1 MRRWTMMLAATFI
14 TLQVAAQSGFRP
26 VSNLEQFKQE
36 FARTAQQT
44 QSIKSDF
51 VQEKHLSLLADKI
64 TSKGK
69 FWFKKEN
76 RVRME
81 YASPTYYLMIING
94 KNVRIKDSRTDRSI
108 STGGNK
114 LFEQISRITADCVQ
128 GNVLNNKDFTAKV
141 QENDKQYLLQLTPV
155 AKGMKDFFS
164 SIELLVDKKDLGVA
178 KIVMHE
184 ASGDRTEMI
193 FTKKELNAAIPDEM
207 FAVK

>member
-1 MRRWTMMLAATFI
+1 MMLAATFMS
-14 TLQVAAQSGFRP
+14 LQVAAQSGFRP
-26 VSNLEQFKQE
+26 VSNLDQFKQE
-36 FARTAQQT
+36 FARTAQHT

-94 KNVRIKDSRTDRSI
+94 KNVRIKDSRADRSI

-141 QENDKQYLLQLTPV
+141 QENEKQYLLQLTPV

>member
-1 MRRWTMMLAATFI
+1 MMLAATFI

-114 LFEQISRITADCVQ
+114 LFEQISRMTADCVQ

>member
-1 MRRWTMMLAATFI
+1 MLMAVSCMA
-14 TLQVAAQSGFRP
+14 LQVAAQSGFKP
-26 VSNLEQFKQE
+26 VANLDQFKRE
-36 FARTAQQT
+36 FTAAAQKT

-51 VQEKHLSLLADKI
+51 VQEKYLSLLSDKI

-81 YASPTYYLMIING
+81 YASPTFYLMIING
-94 KNVRIKDSRTDRSI
+94 KNVRIKDARSDKNI

-128 GNVLNNKDFTAKV
+128 GNVLNNKDFTTKV
-141 QENDKQYLLQLTPV
+141 QENAQQYLLQLTPV
-155 AKGMKDFFS
+155 AKGMKDFFA
-164 SIELLVDKKDLGVA
+164 SIELLVDKKDLDVT

-207 FAVK
+207 FALK

>member
-1 MRRWTMMLAATFI
+1 MMMAVCCMA
-14 TLQVAAQSGFRP
+14 LQVAAQTGFKP
-26 VSNLEQFKQE
+26 VANLDQFKKE
-36 FARTAQQT
+36 FTAAAQQT
-44 QSIKSDF
+44 QSVKSDF
-51 VQEKHLSLLADKI
+51 VQEKYLSMLSDKI

-81 YASPTYYLMIING
+81 YASPTFYLMIING
-94 KNVRIKDSRTDRSI
+94 KNVRIKDARSDKNI

-141 QENDKQYLLQLTPV
+141 QENAQQYLLQLAPV

-164 SIELLVDKKDLGVA
+164 SIELLVDKKDLGVT
-178 KIVMHE
+178 KIVMYE

-193 FTKKELNAAIPDEM
+193 FTKKERNAPIPDEM
-207 FAVK
+207 FALK

>member
-1 MRRWTMMLAATFI
+1 MMMIAACCLA
-14 TLQVAAQSGFRP
+14 LQVVAQSGFKP
-26 VSNLEQFKQE
+26 VSNLEQFKQQ

-51 VQEKHLSLLADKI
+51 VQEKHLSLLTDKI

-69 FWFKKEN
+69 FWFKKDN

-81 YASPTYYLMIING
+81 YQSPTYYLMIING
-94 KNVRIKDSRTDRSI
+94 KNVRIKDSRTDKSI

-128 GNVLNNKDFTAKV
+128 GNVLNNRDFTAKV
-141 QENDKQYLLQLTPV
+141 QESDKQYLLQLTPT
-155 AKGMKDFFS
+155 AKSMKEFFS
-164 SIELLVDKKDLGVA
+164 TIELLVDKKDLGVT

-193 FTKKELNAAIPDEM
+193 FTKKELNTAIPDEM

>member
-1 MRRWTMMLAATFI
+1 MMLAATFI

-26 VSNLEQFKQE
+26 VSNLDRFKQE

-128 GNVLNNKDFTAKV
+128 GNVLHNKDFTAKV

>member
-1 MRRWTMMLAATFI
+1 MLLAVCCMA
-14 TLQVAAQSGFRP
+14 LQVAAQSGFKP
-26 VSNLEQFKQE
+26 VSNLEQFKRE
-36 FARTAQQT
+36 FALAAQKT

-51 VQEKHLSLLADKI
+51 VQEKHLSLLSDKI

-76 RVRME
+76 KVRME

-94 KNVRIKDSRTDRSI
+94 KNVRIKDARTDKSI

-141 QENDKQYLLQLTPV
+141 QENASQYLLQLTPV
-155 AKGMKDFFS
+155 ARGMKEFFS
-164 SIELLVDKKDLGVA
+164 SIELLVDKKDLGVV

-207 FAVK
+207 FALK

>member
-1 MRRWTMMLAATFI
+1 MRRWVIMIAACCLA
-14 TLQVAAQSGFRP
+14 LQAVAQNGFKP
-26 VSNLEQFKQE
+26 VSNLEQFKQQ

-51 VQEKHLSLLADKI
+51 VQEKHLSLLSDKI

-69 FWFKKEN
+69 FWFKKDN

-81 YASPTYYLMIING
+81 YQSPTYYLMIING
-94 KNVRIKDSRTDRSI
+94 KNVRIKDSRSDKSI

-128 GNVLNNKDFTAKV
+128 GNVLNNRDFTAKV
-141 QENDKQYLLQLTPV
+141 LESDKQYLLQLTPT
-155 AKGMKDFFS
+155 ARSMKEFFS
-164 SIELLVDKKDLGVA
+164 TIELLVDKKDLGVT

>member
-1 MRRWTMMLAATFI
+1 MRRWIMLMAVCCMA
-14 TLQVAAQSGFRP
+14 LQVAAQSGFKP
-26 VSNLEQFKQE
+26 VANLDQFKRE
-36 FARTAQQT
+36 FAAAAQKT

-51 VQEKHLSLLADKI
+51 VQEKYLSMLSDKI

-81 YASPTYYLMIING
+81 YASPTFYLMIING
-94 KNVRIKDSRTDRSI
+94 KNVRIKDARSDKNI

-128 GNVLNNKDFTAKV
+128 GNVLNNKDFSAKV
-141 QENDKQYLLQLTPV
+141 QENAQQYLLQLAPV

-164 SIELLVDKKDLGVA
+164 SIELLVDKKDLGVT

-207 FAVK
+207 FALK

>member
-1 MRRWTMMLAATFI
+1 MLLAVCCMA
-14 TLQVAAQSGFRP
+14 LQVAAQSGFKP
-26 VSNLEQFKQE
+26 VSNLEQFKRE
-36 FARTAQQT
+36 FALAAQKT

-51 VQEKHLSLLADKI
+51 VQEKHLSLLSDKI

-76 RVRME
+76 KVRME

-94 KNVRIKDSRTDRSI
+94 KNVRIKDARTDKSI

-141 QENDKQYLLQLTPV
+141 QENASQYLLQLTPV
-155 AKGMKDFFS
+155 ARGMKEFFS
-164 SIELLVDKKDLGVA
+164 SIELLVDKKDLGVV

-207 FAVK
+207 FTLK

>member
-1 MRRWTMMLAATFI
+1 MLAAMCCLA
-14 TLQVAAQSGFRP
+14 LQVAAQSGFKP
-26 VSNLEQFKQE
+26 VSDLEGFKKQFAK
-36 FARTAQQT
+36 AAQQT
-44 QSIKSDF
+44 QSVKSDF

-64 TSKGK
+64 VSKGK

-94 KNVRIKDSRTDRSI
+94 KNVRIKDARTDKSI

-128 GNVLNNKDFTAKV
+128 GNVLNNADFTTKV
-141 QENDKQYLLQLTPV
+141 LENGTQYLLQLTPV
-155 AKGMKDFFS
+155 AKGMKQFFS
-164 SIELLVDKKDLGVA
+164 RIELLVDKKDLNVA

-184 ASGDRTEMI
+184 ASGDRTEMTFI
-193 FTKKELNAAIPDEM
+193 KRELNAAIPDEM
-207 FAVK
+207 FALK

>member
-14 TLQVAAQSGFRP
+14 ALQVAAQSGFRP
-26 VSNLEQFKQE
+26 VSDLDRFKQE

-184 ASGDRTEMI
+184 ASGDRTEMN

>member
-26 VSNLEQFKQE
+26 VSNLDRFKQE

-128 GNVLNNKDFTAKV
+128 GNVLHNKDFTAKV

>member
-1 MRRWTMMLAATFI
+1 MMLAATFI

>member
-1 MRRWTMMLAATFI
+1 MMIAACCLA
-14 TLQVAAQSGFRP
+14 LQVVAQSGFKP
-26 VSNLEQFKQE
+26 VSNLEQFKQQ

-51 VQEKHLSLLADKI
+51 VQEKHLSLLTDKI

-69 FWFKKEN
+69 FWFKKDN

-81 YASPTYYLMIING
+81 YQSPTYYLMIING
-94 KNVRIKDSRTDRSI
+94 KNVRIKDSRTDKSI

-128 GNVLNNKDFTAKV
+128 GNVLNNRDFTAKV
-141 QENDKQYLLQLTPV
+141 QESDKQYLLQLTPT
-155 AKGMKDFFS
+155 AKSMKEFFS
-164 SIELLVDKKDLGVA
+164 TIELLVDKKDLGVT

-193 FTKKELNAAIPDEM
+193 FTKKELNTAIPDEM